1 MSDSKY
7 KLVTRMDFDGV
18 VCGALFNE
26 LEMIEDISF
35 AEPQEMQAG
44 KVAIDEHNITAN
56 LPYVEGVHLCFD
68 HHVSESER
76 IGDRDN
82 HIINASA
89 PSAARVV
96 YDYYGGA
103 EKLPNI
109 STELMAAVDQADS
122 AQYNEEDV
130 LAPEGWAMLNF
141 VLDPRTGLERVKEF
155 SIPKEELLIR
165 LMTYCRHNPVEEIL
179 ALPDVIE
186 RIEAYMLNSEFGE
199 LQVERC
205 TKLRGKVAVTDV
217 RNEDQIHMVN
227 RFMVYA
233 LHPEVVASI
242 SIQPGTDANRSSIA
256 AGKSIINRGSKANLG
271 SMLLEFDGGGHA
283 NAGSCQVANDQ
294 VEQVVDTLVERIN
307 AAG

>member
-1 MSDSKY
+1 MADKKY
-7 KLVTRMDFDGV
+7 RLVTRADFDGV

-44 KVAIDEHNITAN
+44 KVAIGTHDITAN
-56 LPYVEGVHLCFD
+56 LPYVEGVHICFD

-76 IGDRDN
+76 IGAREN
-82 HIINASA
+82 HIINPTA

-96 YDYYGGA
+96 YEYYGGA

-109 STELMAAVDQADS
+109 SLDLMAAVDKADS
-122 AQYNEEDV
+122 AQYKEEEV
-130 LAPEGWAMLNF
+130 LAPEGWALLNF

-155 SIPKEELLIR
+155 SISKEELLIR

-179 ALPDVIE
+179 ALPDVTE

-205 TKLRGKVAVTDV
+205 TELRGRVAVTDV

-233 LHPEVVASI
+233 LNPSAVASV
-242 SIQPGTDANRSSIA
+242 SIQPGSDENRCSIA

-283 NAGSCQVANDQ
+283 NAGSCQVANDE
-294 VEQVVDTLVERIN
+294 VETVVNTLVERIN